1 MNWKMHSARHKILT
15 INFALVL
22 AVLIACEENKQV
34 KDEYVA
40 RVGNTI
46 LSKEGLE
53 NYLSQD
59 KYSKKFKNEF
69 VRQWIDEELLYQEAR
84 DKEIISSK
92 EYLELLETA
101 QKQLAGA
108 LLLQKQLSENIS
120 EPSDNVLGIFYDK
133 IKENLRLAD
142 NAYVINI
149 FDFNNE
155 ASALEFRNQVLQTNW
170 NQAGKI
176 FEKDS
181 GFVSRSDESLLYN
194 YQLSPLHLSRIVKEM
209 NPNEISLIIEKEPT
223 IFTVVQMVK
232 ILSKDAVAEFNFVKK
247 EVKEIYYFQKRKEL
261 FSKYLDELY
270 SKYKVEIKKVD
281 E

>member
-1 MNWKMHSARHKILT
+1 M
-15 INFALVL
+15 
-22 AVLIACEENKQV
+22 
-34 KDEYVA
+34 
-40 RVGNTI
+40 
-46 LSKEGLE
+46 
-53 NYLSQD
+53 
-59 KYSKKFKNEF
+59 
-69 VRQWIDEELLYQEAR
+69 RQWIDEELLYQEAVE
-84 DKEIISSK
+84 KEITVSK

-101 QKQLAGA
+101 QKQLAGSM
-108 LLLQKQLSENIS
+108 LLQKQLPGNFS
-120 EPSDNVLGIFYDK
+120 EPSDNELGVFYDK
-133 IKENLRLAD
+133 IKESFRLAD

-149 FDFNNE
+149 FDFKNE
-155 ASALEFRNQVLQTNW
+155 VSAIAFRNQVLQSNW
-170 NQAGKI
+170 NQAAKI

-181 GFVSRSDESLLYN
+181 GFVSRSDEIFLYN
-194 YQLSPLHLSRIVKEM
+194 YQLSPLHLSRIVKEL

-247 EVKEIYYFQKRKEL
+247 EVKEIYYFQNRKES

>member
-1 MNWKMHSARHKILT
+1 MRSARHKILA
-15 INFALVL
+15 INFALTL

-46 LSKEGLE
+46 LTKEGLE

-59 KYSKKFKNEF
+59 KYSRKFKNEF
-69 VRQWIDEELLYQEAR
+69 VRQWIDEELLYQEAGE
-84 DKEIISSK
+84 KEITESK
-92 EYLELLETA
+92 QYLELIETA
-101 QKQLAGA
+101 QKQLAGS
-108 LLLQKQLSENIS
+108 LLLQKQLSENFS
-120 EPSDNVLGIFYDK
+120 EPSDNELGMFYDK
-133 IKENLRLAD
+133 IKESFRLAD
-142 NAYVINI
+142 NAYVINVI
-149 FDFNNE
+149 DFDNE
-155 ASALEFRNQVLQTNW
+155 ASALEFRNQVLLSNW
-170 NQAGKI
+170 NQACKI

-181 GFVSRSDESLLYN
+181 GFVSRSDETFLYN

-209 NPNEISLIIEKEPT
+209 NLNEISLIVEKEPT

-232 ILSKDAVAEFNFVKK
+232 ILSKNAVADFNFVKK